1 MTDRVAAEAA
11 FKISASNSGAKWPAR
26 QEGSRLGEICT
37 PVTTSNFS
45 LVPGES
51 IFTIGSCFARNIE
64 VALKQNG
71 YQVPALEFSA
81 PKEELWLGTKMTSGL
96 LNKYTPHSML
106 NEVQFAFGDTTGE
119 EFLVPESEG
128 LYIDTQLHTNVAV
141 SLERGIERR
150 AEVRELY
157 RSAIR
162 DCRIIVVTLGL
173 IEAWWDSES
182 GRYLNET
189 PLSKM
194 VRNNPGRFQFEVLS
208 PENTIDTVLETLRIM
223 KANGHP
229 DQKVLLTVSPVPL
242 QRTFTADDVI
252 VANTYSK
259 AVLRVAAHKAVSAL
273 DWVNYYPSFESVT
286 LSHPN
291 VAWEDDLVHVRNE
304 AIFANVQRMLA
315 LYSN

>member
-1 MTDRVAAEAA
+1 
-11 FKISASNSGAKWPAR
+11 
-26 QEGSRLGEICT
+26 
-37 PVTTSNFS
+37 
-45 LVPGES
+45 
-51 IFTIGSCFARNIE
+51 
-64 VALKQNG
+64 
-71 YQVPALEFSA
+71 
-81 PKEELWLGTKMTSGL
+81 
-96 LNKYTPHSML
+96 L
-106 NEVQFAFGDTTGE
+106 NEVQFAFGNTTGE

-150 AEVRELY
+150 AQVRELY
-157 RSAIR
+157 RSAIK
-162 DCRIIVVTLGL
+162 DCRVIVVTLGL
-173 IEAWWDSES
+173 IEAWFDSDS

-194 VRNNPGRFQFEVLS
+194 VRNNSGRFQFEVLS

-229 DQKVLLTVSPVPL
+229 EQRVLLTVSPVPL

-315 LYSN
+315 LYSQ